1 MNRARLLWVRLV
13 PACGFY
19 SNMFASVR
27 VCVCVCRL
35 ACLFMWI
42 CVCCVCPVK
51 PRRRNW
57 IKAEKKGPS
66 NVSNCEVKM
75 VVICVHGMLAGTSES
90 ANRHDFCW
98 KLVFGLGLLSL
109 LRLLKI
115 FDCHFARYDS
125 LRWNFMLPPPPIY
138 TTITIYFNQTKNI
151 YALCKFEIEIEQ
163 IKIIKQCVDTNAHC
177 PSLCLGLVLGLLMCD
192 SHTTLSILLQM
203 VDACELCVQ
212 IFNTKFYPFKS
223 WTPHFHFNFLTSFP

>member
-1 MNRARLLWVRLV
+1 MFTWI
-13 PACGFY
+13 CEQ
-19 SNMFASVR
+19 STFASGALSTGLWLLFKHVCKCA
-27 VCVCVCRL
+27 CVCMSVGL
-35 ACLFMWI
+35 SIYVDM

-51 PRRRNW
+51 PRKRNW

-115 FDCHFARYDS
+115 FDCHFARYDF
-125 LRWNFMLPPPPIY
+125 LEWNFMLPPSPMLPSPSNIC
-138 TTITIYFNQTKNI
+138 TTITIHFNQTKNI

-177 PSLCLGLVLGLLMCD
+177 PSLCLGLESHVWFSHNFVD
-192 SHTTLSILLQM
+192 SIADGRCLWIMRTNI
-203 VDACELCVQ
+203 
-212 IFNTKFYPFKS
+212 
-223 WTPHFHFNFLTSFP
+223 